1 MMTMPKRLYCA
12 LGDRRIGFDEPAPSG
27 DDRRRNAWLADQRK
41 DGPDDLL
48 TLVTFDAPQVPTKP
62 RVRVLYDGVPFEEV
76 AGLNSGNY
84 CPDGGTPL
92 YDAIGGTIS
101 RIEGDPRSAD
111 RTVVLVVM
119 TDGLENA
126 SVEYTHE
133 AIAARVEQK
142 ERDGWTIMYLGAN
155 QDAKQVA
162 AGMRLDADF
171 AVNYEPSVAGTAMAY
186 GATSA
191 ATKAVR
197 RAESPMAVSES
208 LHAASSKGEHPR

>member
-1 MMTMPKRLYCA
+1 MTTMPKRLYCA
-12 LGDRRIGFDEPAPSG
+12 LVIDESG
-27 DDRRRNAWLADQRK
+27 SMSPLRQATIDGANAWLADQRK

-48 TLVTFDAPQVPTKP
+48 TLVLFDAPQDPTKP
-62 RVRVLYDGVPFEEV
+62 RVRVLYDGVPLKEV
-76 AGLNSGNY
+76 VDLTSDNY

-92 YDAIGGTIS
+92 YDAIGSTIS

-162 AGMRLDADF
+162 AGMHLSADF
-171 AVNYEPSVAGTAMAY
+171 AVSYDASEAGTAMAY

-191 ATKAVR
+191 ATRAVR

-208 LHAASSKGEHPR
+208 LHAASSKGEKPR